1 MPDPSREGASPHLEG
16 LVLQSALF
24 IATRGVAVCLAL
36 GLDYCLT
43 SFLGPSAFGRYSA
56 AFSWLATFTI
66 LANLGINTHLV
77 RVLPG
82 CLVAGDLDGARK
94 EARWAA
100 RAMGASGVTVGLIGG
115 VILATALGGEDSSLG
130 VWAWTLMLLVP
141 LQVASQ
147 HQQAVLQGYRRP
159 NVAIVP
165 GQIIRPI
172 IMMIIVVLIG
182 GRPYGS
188 QDLVGV
194 VSLVFGIAA
203 AWVFARIMVVRTD
216 ATLSSVTVRNQGEQ
230 KAVTTQRH
238 SLRFTIIMPLFWVAL
253 MELLQAR
260 LDPALLGIYVGDV
273 EAGQA
278 ALSWRIAGLCSF
290 GLIAVNAIAAP
301 RFAALC
307 REGRTDDIGSV
318 LAATVLGA
326 GSLAILLG
334 LPIWIW
340 AEELLAVFGE
350 SYVEGA
356 PTLRL
361 YTTALVILALPG
373 STLNAL
379 MMTGHASSAAV
390 LLSIATGAKL
400 VMNLLLIPSMGSE
413 GAALGTVTA
422 AVIVALGATAIWLNV
437 RRLGQQASQRNIR
450 GAKG

>member
-1 MPDPSREGASPHLEG
+1 MPDPSRQGASPHLEG
-16 LVLQSALF
+16 LVLQSTLF

-36 GLDYCLT
+36 CLEYCLI

-56 AFSWLATFTI
+56 AFSWLVTFTI

-77 RVLPG
+77 RVLPS
-82 CLVAGDLDGARK
+82 CLVVGDIDGARK

-100 RAMGASGVTVGLIGG
+100 RAMGVSGVTVGIVGG
-115 VILATALGGEDSSLG
+115 VILVTVLGGDDSSLG
-130 VWAWTLMLLVP
+130 VWAWALMLLVP

-159 NVAIVP
+159 NIAIVP
-165 GQIIRPI
+165 GQIIRPV
-172 IMMIIVVLIG
+172 IMMAVIVLIG
-182 GRPYGS
+182 GRHFGS

-194 VSLVFGIAA
+194 VSLVIGIAA
-203 AWVFARIMVVRTD
+203 AWVFARIMVVRSD
-216 ATLSSVTVRNQGEQ
+216 ATLNSVTFRNGGEQ
-230 KAVTTQRH
+230 EAVPTPH
-238 SLRFTIIMPLFWVAL
+238 DGLRLTIIMPLFWVAL

-318 LAATVLGA
+318 LAATVVGA
-326 GSLAILLG
+326 GSLALLLG

-340 AEELLAVFGE
+340 AEELLAFFGE

-390 LLSIATGAKL
+390 LLSIAAGAKL

-422 AVIVALGATAIWLNV
+422 AAIVAIGAAAIWLSMGRPGKPASSRGT
-437 RRLGQQASQRNIR
+437 RRT
-450 GAKG
+450 KE